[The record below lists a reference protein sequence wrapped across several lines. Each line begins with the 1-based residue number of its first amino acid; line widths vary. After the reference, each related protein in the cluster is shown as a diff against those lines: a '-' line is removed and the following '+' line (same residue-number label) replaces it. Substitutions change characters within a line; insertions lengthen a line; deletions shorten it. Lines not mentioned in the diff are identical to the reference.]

1 MAVTKIKTIMNTR
14 LSESH
19 PGTHFVQGD
28 LQLKTLLVLYKSNEL
43 PNIPTNCPKN
53 QRTSQYSNELTHK
66 SNEST

>member
-1 MAVTKIKTIMNTR
+1 MGVPKQYHIARDM
-14 LSESH
+14 
-19 PGTHFVQGD
+19 Q
-28 LQLKTLLVLYKSNEL
+28 TLLVLYKSNEL